1 MLELI
6 DGNTEIW
13 EIVETAHDLMEF
25 VIGTHNIQTFDEFR
39 CPYMKAL
46 AKSLYVEVE
55 DDGRNK

>member
-13 EIVETAHDLMEF
+13 EIVECSHELMEF
-25 VIGTHNIQTFDEFR
+25 VIGKYNIQTFDEFR

-46 AKSLYVEVE
+46 AKSLYVEV
-55 DDGRNK
+55 DDGRDE